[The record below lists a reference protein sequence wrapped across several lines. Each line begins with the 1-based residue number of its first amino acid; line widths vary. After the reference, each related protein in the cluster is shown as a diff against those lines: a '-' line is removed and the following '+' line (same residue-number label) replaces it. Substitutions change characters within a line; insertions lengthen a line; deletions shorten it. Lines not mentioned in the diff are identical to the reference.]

1 MGRCGMNIRF
11 TYFCK
16 PGRFLSCREHYVYL
30 GGWIIPPGYIVLQH
44 GTFSAIE
51 YRAFMQKG
59 TISIR
64 EDPGKNYSY
73 LEQWVP
79 RSDLRR
85 HRENDYLNIGKLR
98 QKKYNLFVGMVK
110 CYNRRIIL

>member
-1 MGRCGMNIRF
+1 MNVKF

-30 GGWIIPPGYIVLQH
+30 GGWIGPPGYIVLQH
-44 GTFSAIE
+44 GFLSDIE
-51 YRAFMQKG
+51 YKMIMQKG
-59 TISIR
+59 SIVIR
-64 EDPGKNYSY
+64 EEPRKNYSY

-85 HRENDYLNIGKLR
+85 RREMDSLTIGKLR
-98 QKKYNLFVGMVK
+98 QKQYNLFVGMVK
-110 CYNRRIIL
+110 TYNRRIIL